1 MHNRIKAALLLGT
14 LAAGSAMAA
23 VSPDQAAMLGKTLT
37 PVGAE
42 MAGNADG
49 SIPAWNTEPTP
60 SVTLGSPALP
70 TATTAQPDSRL
81 QDKKARAINLVI
93 SAPSCPAGAGV
104 WLKYRQPGRATSRC
118 ST

>member
-42 MAGNADG
+42 MAGNADAAFPRG
-49 SIPAWNTEPTP
+49 TP
-60 SVTLGSPALP
+60 NPHPNPPAL
-70 TATTAQPDSRL
+70 SR
-81 QDKKARAINLVI
+81 A
-93 SAPSCPAGAGV
+93 
-104 WLKYRQPGRATSRC
+104 
-118 ST
+118 